1 MTDIGDLTVTVEI
14 KQVWTWPRLGRKMA
28 VVSFTTPFGE
38 TTRILE
44 RER

>member
-1 MTDIGDLTVTVEI
+1 MTDVYDLSVTVEI
-14 KQVWTWPRLGRKMA
+14 KQVWTWPRLDRKMA
-28 VVSFTTPFGE
+28 VVAFTTPFGE